1 MTNIYIHLNVIVKN
15 VQNDLLRIFK
25 VNEEDDEY
33 VPYSPSSSSSIHGH
47 SPLAHPPE
55 DEQEAAAVAAVAV
68 PAKSFILLLCYY
80 YSSWYSSR

>member
-15 VQNDLLRIFK
+15 VQNDLLGIFK

-47 SPLAHPPE
+47 SPLAHQPE
-55 DEQEAAAVAAVAV
+55 DEKEAAAVAV

-80 YSSWYSSR
+80 SSSWYSSR